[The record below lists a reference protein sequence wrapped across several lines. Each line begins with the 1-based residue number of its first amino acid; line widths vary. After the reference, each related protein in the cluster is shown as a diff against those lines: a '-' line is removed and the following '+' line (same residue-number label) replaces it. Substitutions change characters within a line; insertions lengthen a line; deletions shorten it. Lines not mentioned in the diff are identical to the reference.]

1 MISLTLQPELP
12 NVLHGISFAVKPREK
27 IGVVGSTGCGKSTLA
42 LSFFRFVEAHEG
54 RILIDNVDI
63 SKIGLTDL
71 RSRVTIIPQDPT
83 ILSGTLRSTLDVFD
97 EYDDADIYAA
107 LRRVH
112 LLDDTVEEEETR
124 NKNVFRDLNN
134 PVSEGGD
141 NFSSGEKQLICMAR
155 AILKRNKVLFM
166 DEATASIDY
175 ETDELSEYPWRYMIS
190 GLTCSFE
197 NHPERILGLYNPHYR
212 SSPPYHHRL

>member
-1 MISLTLQPELP
+1 MQPELP
-12 NVLHGISFAVKPREK
+12 NVLHGISFSVNPREK

-42 LSFFRFVEAHEG
+42 LSFFRFVEAHQG
-54 RILIDNVDI
+54 QILIDNVDI

-97 EYDDADIYAA
+97 EYDDADIYEA

-112 LLDDTVEEEETR
+112 LLDDLPEEDGR

-175 ETDELSEYPWRYMIS
+175 ETDELSKFCITAIVS
-190 GLTCSFE
+190 
-197 NHPERILGLYNPHYR
+197 
-212 SSPPYHHRL
+212 